1 MEQRRKNDR
10 LEFLVHLG
18 GKLKAVLLNRR
29 SLIIIG
35 GILGVLL
42 VIQLLW
48 PSGRSRPFVKVGGTR
63 MGLASKEQ
71 MASKLNGVTDSS
83 KLDITFK
90 DKKQSVAFK
99 ELGITLK
106 SEESAKNGLKYQ
118 WWKRIIPLSLI
129 TFNNVKAETNIDR
142 TKLETKVKELVDKQ
156 YKAPFNATVKIN
168 NVTAELVQ
176 AADGHRFDQAKVSDT
191 FAKLTPAGSRQ
202 SIKLK
207 AETIKPVRPDDKVK
221 DLVKDAQRAIDT
233 PLTLKFA
240 DKQEQPSKQVIAG
253 WLKFV
258 ESKDKKL
265 LSIDLDAA
273 KVKEHTDP
281 LAKSIYIAPGVT
293 TVNYVDGKETSRQ
306 VGSNG
311 RGLDTEKS
319 TEVIKQAL
327 LNKKVDSATLTVSVL
342 PPRIQNNRA
351 YTSSQAGLQALLA
364 DLAKDNGDY
373 AISVI
378 DFSGSGW
385 SASANGGKTYHP
397 ASTYKTY
404 VAYSLLKRV
413 DSGEI
418 KLDESATAGKNIDQC
433 LEVMIVRSDNACAE
447 WLGGTKLKWSTVTS
461 DVRALGLSSGTN
473 LNNSFI
479 STTYDE
485 ALFMQKLSGSIL
497 KDESRDKLLGLMRRQ
512 IYRAGI
518 PAGVVG
524 TVADKVGFLNGLLHD
539 QAIVYGR
546 KRTYALVIFSNGSSW
561 GTIAKVSKAID
572 EFMSR

>member
-1 MEQRRKNDR
+1 
-10 LEFLVHLG
+10 VHLG
-18 GKLKAVLLNRR
+18 KVLKGVLLDRKTM
-29 SLIIIG
+29 IIIG
-35 GILGVLL
+35 VILGGLV

-48 PSGRSRPFVKVGGTR
+48 PGSRSRPFVKVGGTR
-63 MGLASKEQ
+63 MGLASKDQIE
-71 MASKLNGVTDSS
+71 SKLRGVQNSS
-83 KLDITFK
+83 KLQITFK
-90 DKKQSVAFK
+90 DKKETVAFK
-99 ELGITLK
+99 DLGIGIKTDT
-106 SEESAKNGLKYQ
+106 SAQHGLRYQ
-118 WWKRIIPLSLI
+118 WWKRLIPFSLI
-129 TFNNVKAETNIDR
+129 AFNDVKAETTIDR
-142 TKLETKVKELVDKQ
+142 TKLETKVKQLVDKN
-156 YKAPFNATVKIN
+156 YKAPFNATIKIKD
-168 NVTAELVQ
+168 VAAELVP
-176 AADGHRFDQAKVSDT
+176 AADGHKFEQGKVSDT
-191 FAKLTPAGSRQ
+191 LAQLEPSGSTQ
-202 SIKLK
+202 SIKIKEEVL
-207 AETIKPVRPDDKVK
+207 KPVRDDKAVK
-221 DLVKDAQRAIDT
+221 DVVKDAQRAIDT

-240 DKQEQPSKQVIAG
+240 DKQEQPTKKVIAG
-253 WLKFV
+253 WLIFV
-258 ESKDKKL
+258 ESKDKKQ
-265 LSIDLDAA
+265 LSIDLDGG

-293 TVNYVDGKETSRQ
+293 TVSYVDGRETGRQ
-306 VGSNG
+306 VGANG

-327 LNKKVDSATLTVSVL
+327 LQKKTDTATLTVSVL
-342 PPRIQNNRA
+342 QPSIQNNRT
-351 YTSSQAGLQALLA
+351 YTSSQAGLQALLN
-364 DLAKDNGDY
+364 DLAKDNGNY

-418 KLDESATAGKNIDQC
+418 KLDEPATGGKNIDQC
-433 LEVMIVRSDNACAE
+433 LEVMIVRSDNPCAE

-461 DVRALGLSSGTN
+461 DIRALGLSSGTN
-473 LNNSFI
+473 LNSSFI
-479 STTYDE
+479 STTHDE

-497 KDESRDKLLGLMRRQ
+497 KPESRDKLLGLMRRQ

-518 PAGVVG
+518 PSGVVG
-524 TVADKVGFLNGLLHD
+524 AVADKVGFLNGLLHD

-572 EFMSR
+572 DFMSR